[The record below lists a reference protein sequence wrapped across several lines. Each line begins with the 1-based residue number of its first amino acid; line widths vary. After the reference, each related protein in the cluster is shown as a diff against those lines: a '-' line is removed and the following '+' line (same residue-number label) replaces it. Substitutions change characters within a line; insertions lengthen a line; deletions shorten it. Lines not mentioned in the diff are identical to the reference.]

1 MCVLRG
7 GNETR
12 KKLEREKKKKD
23 HITSLFI
30 ATDSGDDGRHVDP
43 AHTTTPM
50 SSGMFPYALALSNEP
65 HKIF

>member
-65 HKIF
+65 RKIF